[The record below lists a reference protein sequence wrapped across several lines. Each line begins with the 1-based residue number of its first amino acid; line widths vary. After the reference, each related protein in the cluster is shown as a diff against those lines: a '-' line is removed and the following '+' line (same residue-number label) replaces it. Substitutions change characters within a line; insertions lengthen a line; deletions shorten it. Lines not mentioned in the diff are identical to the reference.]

1 MDYDSIWV
9 CDQCHFTLKSSQV
22 EVIEELV
29 GKQIEKEPDQNNDV
43 NRVDFYE
50 ALLEQFKN
58 TLHGN
63 HYMMMKVKSY
73 LISQYGNV
81 PGYFYRQMSHDLVST
96 IFLFINT
103 INLIK
108 EGQGSYQE
116 SSIFSILKRLLLYVI
131 FGSDTHSGNCRNLH
145 CCN

>member
-1 MDYDSIWV
+1 MPKDPLDYDSIWV

-29 GKQIEKEPDQNNDV
+29 EKQIEKEPDRNDV
-43 NRVDFYE
+43 KRVDFYE

-81 PGYFYRQMSHDLVST
+81 PGYFYQQMSNDLVST
-96 IFLFINT
+96 YIYFYFLNICIYYIPT
-103 INLIK
+103 
-108 EGQGSYQE
+108 
-116 SSIFSILKRLLLYVI
+116 
-131 FGSDTHSGNCRNLH
+131 
-145 CCN
+145 